1 MCEYTTVETRVDAIT
16 HCLTLSRKFVECFR
30 QAYLNFSNF
39 IEFRR
44 NCTEMQ
50 NLYREVERIKYKENG
65 RGISKVNLVDWFF
78 TGGSTPEYFLK
89 SDREVDIYND
99 LIFSLLANRET
110 GKIENILYK
119 LLSTE

>member
-1 MCEYTTVETRVDAIT
+1 MCEYTTSETRVDAIT

-39 IEFRR
+39 PEFRR
-44 NCTEMQ
+44 NCKEMQ
-50 NLYREVERIKYKENG
+50 NLYREVEGIKFKENG
-65 RGISKVNLVDWFF
+65 RSISKVNLVDWFF

-89 SDREVDIYND
+89 SDREVDIYDD
-99 LIFSLLANRET
+99 LIFSLLADRET
-110 GKIENILYK
+110 GNIGNILHR